1 MTTIKTPGQN
11 TDPLDLLIEREE
23 LKSKSTWKNLKLSS
37 LQEYGEER
45 REAKQSSENLK
56 LGLPCFSINFPRY
69 VGDSFMH

>member
-1 MTTIKTPGQN
+1 MTTIKTPDQN
-11 TDPLDLLIEREE
+11 TDPLALFIEREE
-23 LKSKSTWKNLKLSS
+23 LKSKSTWKNRKLSL

-56 LGLPCFSINFPRY
+56 LGLSCFSINFPRY

>member
-11 TDPLDLLIEREE
+11 TDPLDLFIEREE

-56 LGLPCFSINFPRY
+56 LGLSCFSINFPRY